1 MPLSRIKINEKLSW
15 RDVNDELVALDVVTG
30 EYHVFNDI
38 GRMIWL
44 HLADKKPD
52 MAVLVS
58 SIIDEFEVH
67 PHDVEA
73 DIREFIDDL
82 LKRGLLT
89 ETAKGEKNEQ
99 TV

>member
-1 MPLSRIKINEKLSW
+1 MPLSKIKINEKLSW

-44 HLADKKPD
+44 HIAESKTD
-52 MAVLVS
+52 MDSLVS
-58 SIIDEFEVH
+58 AILNGYETQAH
-67 PHDVEA
+67 GVEA
-73 DIREFIDDL
+73 DVREFIDDL

-89 ETAKGEKNEQ
+89 ETEKGEKNGQ